1 MFVDFFI
8 RRPVFAAVC
17 SILLTLVG
25 LIAIPTLPIAQY
37 PDLAPPQVTVT
48 GTYVGASAEVVE
60 SAVTIPLE
68 QELNGV
74 EGMRYITSTSSN
86 DGTSQITVTFEPTRD
101 IEVAAVDVQNRVS
114 RAAARLPSQVNQT
127 GIVVNKA
134 SSQMLLTL
142 GLSSPDN
149 RYDAQFLSNYADVN
163 LKDAIK
169 RVRGVGDVR
178 IFGERKFSMRLWLNP
193 TELARRNLT
202 PQDVVRA
209 LQEQNLQVAAGQVG
223 QPPSSTEQPY
233 QIAVRARGR
242 LVEPEEF
249 GEIVLMR
256 NNDGKSV
263 RVKDVGRVELGAENY
278 GTLLRFNGKTGVG
291 LAIMQLP
298 TANALDVRD
307 GVIKEMDRLA
317 KQFPPG
323 LEYALGNDTT
333 LAVRA
338 SVNEVV
344 RTLIEAIA
352 LVILVIF
359 LFLHGWRSV
368 LITAITLPVSLVGT
382 FAFVY
387 LMGFSINT
395 LTLFGLTLA
404 TGLVVDDAIVVI
416 ENIERLMVEKHL
428 TAMQAAREGMKE
440 VAGAVVAISIVLVA
454 VFIPVALFPGTTGS
468 IYRQF
473 ALTIAA
479 SVALS
484 TFCALTLTPALSA
497 RLLKHHHGEKWIF
510 FRWMDRAL
518 DWTKDTYGRGLR
530 TLLKYPLVILGAFL
544 LCIGGTVLLFRAAP
558 TGFIPDEDQGYL
570 IISVQGP
577 EGMSL
582 TQTEKVLTQIEQ
594 VLKAQP
600 EVVTMFAIGGFSF
613 QGTGPNYA
621 TVFTPLKP
629 WEERTRPE
637 QSVAAMVERLRGPL
651 GAIGGARVMPLQPPA
666 IRGVGSVGGFQFIV
680 EDIAGSRSL
689 DEVASAVQ
697 EVVAN
702 SNQESRL
709 RGVYSTFNADTPLL
723 DVEVD
728 RQKAKAL
735 GIPIEQVFGTMQ
747 LYMGSQ
753 YVNDFNYANR
763 TYRVYVQAEQ
773 QYRDTP
779 QDIGAFYV
787 RSDGGSMIPLES
799 LVKVTPTA
807 SAQVIRHY
815 NLFRAAE
822 INGQAAP
829 GVSSGQAL
837 EAMEQIASQV
847 LPQGMSSEWTGI
859 SLEQKES
866 GGQTMIIFA
875 LGLLFVYLV
884 LAAQY
889 ESFTL
894 PFVIILSVP
903 LAVMGALGLQMARG
917 FANDVF
923 CQVGLVMLVGLASKN
938 AILIVEFAEQL
949 REGGKSAVDAV
960 VEAAEVRLR
969 PILMTSIA
977 FLLGVVPLMLAKG
990 AGAAARNSLGTAV
1003 FGGMLVSTIVNFVFI
1018 PGLYVLMQRLR
1029 GEAKRSHEEP
1039 PAEPIA
1045 PAPAQ

>member
-8 RRPVFAAVC
+8 RRPVFAIVC

-25 LIAIPTLPIAQY
+25 LIAIPTLPISQY

-48 GTYVGASAEVVE
+48 STYVGASAEVVE

-86 DGTSQITVTFEPTRD
+86 DGTSQITITFDATRD

-134 SSQMLLTL
+134 SNQMLLTV
-142 GLSSPDN
+142 GLFSPDN
-149 RYDAQFLSNYADVN
+149 RYDAKFLSNYADVS

-169 RVRGVGDVR
+169 RVPGVGDVR
-178 IFGERKFSMRLWLNP
+178 IFGERKFSMRLWLDP
-193 TELARRNLT
+193 TELARRKLT
-202 PQDVVRA
+202 PQDVTRA

-223 QPPSSTEQPY
+223 QPPSTDDQPY

-249 GEIVLMR
+249 GDIVLLR
-256 NNDGKSV
+256 ATDGTSV

-278 GTLLRFNGKTGVG
+278 GTVLRFNGKTGVG
-291 LAIMQLP
+291 LGIFQLP

-307 GVIKEMDRLA
+307 GVYSELERLS

-323 LEYALGNDTT
+323 MRFETGTDTT

-338 SVNEVV
+338 SINEVV
-344 RTLIEAIA
+344 QTLVEAVI

-359 LFLHGWRSV
+359 VFLHGWRSV
-368 LITAITLPVSLVGT
+368 LITAFTLPVSLVGT

-416 ENIERLMVEKHL
+416 ENIERLMVERHL
-428 TAMQAAREGMKE
+428 SPAKAAREGMKE
-440 VAGAVVAISIVLVA
+440 VTGAVIAISVVLVA
-454 VFIPVALFPGTTGS
+454 VFVPVALFPGTTGA

-497 RLLKHHHGEKWIF
+497 KLLKHHAGEKWIF
-510 FRWMDRAL
+510 FRWVDKVL
-518 DWTKDTYGRGLR
+518 DGTKSLYGRGLR
-530 TLLKYPLVILGAFL
+530 RMLKYPALVLLAFL
-544 LCIGGTVLLFRAAP
+544 MCIGGTVMLFRAAP
-558 TGFIPDEDQGYL
+558 TGFIPDEDQGYI
-570 IISVQGP
+570 IISIQGP

-582 TQTEKVLTQIEQ
+582 AQTEKVLAEAEAILQ
-594 VLKAQP
+594 AQP
-600 EVVTMFAIGGFSF
+600 EVRAMFAIGGFSM
-613 QGTGPNYA
+613 QGSGPNMA
-621 TVFTPLKP
+621 TIFSSLKP
-629 WEERTRPE
+629 WEERTGKG
-637 QSVAAMVERLRGPL
+637 QSVAALVERLRAPL
-651 GAIGGARVMPLQPPA
+651 SGIGGARVLPFQPPA
-666 IRGVGSVGGFQFIV
+666 IRGVGSVGGFQYIV
-680 EDIAGSRSL
+680 EDIDGTKSL
-689 DEVASAVQ
+689 DDLAAATQMLVAKGNEDGQ
-697 EVVAN
+697 
-702 SNQESRL
+702 L
-709 RGVYSTFNADTPLL
+709 RGVFTTFNADTPLL

-747 LYMGSQ
+747 VYMGSQ

-773 QYRDTP
+773 QFRDSP
-779 QDIGAFYV
+779 SDIGAFYV
-787 RSDGGSMIPLES
+787 RSDTGDMIPLES
-799 LVKVTPTA
+799 LVKVEPTV

-822 INGQAAP
+822 INGQPAP
-829 GVSSGQAL
+829 DVSSGQAL
-837 EAMEQIASQV
+837 EAMEALASQH
-847 LPQGMSSEWTGI
+847 LPQGMSAEWTGI

-866 GGQTMIIFA
+866 GGQTAIIFA
-875 LGLLFVYLV
+875 LGLLFVFLV

-889 ESFTL
+889 ESFSL
-894 PFVIILSVP
+894 PLVIIFSVP
-903 LAVMGALGLQMARG
+903 LAIMGALGLQLARG

-977 FLLGVVPLMLAKG
+977 FLLGVVPLMTASG
-990 AGAAARNSLGTAV
+990 AGAASRNSLGTAV
-1003 FGGMLVSTIVNFVFI
+1003 FGGMLVSTVVNFVFI
-1018 PGLYVLMQRLR
+1018 PGLYVLMQKLR
-1029 GEAKRSHEEP
+1029 GDAKRSTGEDEVV
-1039 PAEPIA
+1039 
-1045 PAPAQ
+1045 PAPAASH